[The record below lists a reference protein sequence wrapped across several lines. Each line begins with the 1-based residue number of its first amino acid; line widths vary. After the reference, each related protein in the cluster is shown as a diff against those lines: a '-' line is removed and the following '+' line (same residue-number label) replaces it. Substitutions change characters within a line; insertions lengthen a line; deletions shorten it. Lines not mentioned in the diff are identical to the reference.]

1 MLDWENMTT
10 DARIREAI
18 RQAMSEQG
26 MTQQAV
32 ADRLG
37 VKQPS
42 VGAVVSG
49 RRGVIPKSLI
59 DILDVLSLE
68 LYVRPKN

>member
-1 MLDWENMTT
+1 MTT

-49 RRGVIPKSLI
+49 RRGAIPQSLL

>member
-1 MLDWENMTT
+1 MTT

-26 MTQQAV
+26 VTQQAI
-32 ADRLG
+32 ANRLG

-42 VGAVVSG
+42 VSAVVSG
-49 RRGVIPKSLI
+49 SRGIIPQSLVN
-59 DILDVLSLE
+59 ILDVLSLE
-68 LYVRPKN
+68 LVVRPKN